1 VYSTWWHEGGACN
14 LQAAR
19 ATPPGMQKYL
29 FIMSL
34 EESLVLFLLVRHVFL
49 LMVQFGA
56 NKFFFPLFSLFSPED
71 YNLALLVVDIS
82 TSIFFFF
89 IMVILWKFYL
99 FSISLFNLN
108 LLNIIF
114 SNVVLI
120 I

>member
-1 VYSTWWHEGGACN
+1 MYSTPGHEGGACT

-29 FIMSL
+29 FIVSL

-49 LMVQFGA
+49 LMVHFGA

-89 IMVILWKFYL
+89 FIMVIL
-99 FSISLFNLN
+99 
-108 LLNIIF
+108 
-114 SNVVLI
+114 
-120 I
+120 